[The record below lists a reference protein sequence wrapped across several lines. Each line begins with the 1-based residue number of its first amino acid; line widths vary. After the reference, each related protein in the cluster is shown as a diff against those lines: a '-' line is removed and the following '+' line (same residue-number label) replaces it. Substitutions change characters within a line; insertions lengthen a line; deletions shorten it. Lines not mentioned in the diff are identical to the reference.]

1 MSEFIDQLLDETKLH
16 DDLALRELLGDL
28 EREATA
34 ITPIP
39 SVALSELMPPRRAGS
54 RRATRRPSLA
64 SRGVIITGVVVI
76 GVLGFAAGAAAAS
89 LEARSIGA
97 GVSAVA
103 HLFEPESAAK
113 PPASTDRSIH
123 APAIGSSHQRPE
135 AGTTF
140 DGASEAD
147 HASSH
152 QRDGSQNAG
161 DPNTQLGAT
170 GSGSTGSGSSG
181 STGSGSSGSTGS
193 SSSESGSSGHSD
205 DSNSGNTHGGDSG
218 GESGHGGSGNDN
230 GGPAPTR

>member
-1 MSEFIDQLLDETKLH
+1 MSELIDVLLDETELH
-16 DDLALRELLGDL
+16 DDLALRELLGEL

-34 ITPIP
+34 VTPIP
-39 SVALSELMPPRRAGS
+39 SAALSELMTPRRAGS
-54 RRATRRPSLA
+54 RRTTRRPSLA

-103 HLFEPESAAK
+103 HLFGPESAAE
-113 PPASTDRSIH
+113 PPASTDRSMQ

-140 DGASEAD
+140 DGVSEAD

-161 DPNTQLGAT
+161 DPNTRLGAT
-170 GSGSTGSGSSG
+170 GSA

-193 SSSESGSSGHSD
+193 SSSESGSSGQSD
-205 DSNSGNTHGGDSG
+205 DSNSGDSHGGESS

>member
-1 MSEFIDQLLDETKLH
+1 MSELIDRLLDETELH

-39 SVALSELMPPRRAGS
+39 SVALSELMTPRQAGS
-54 RRATRRPSLA
+54 RRATGRRSFA
-64 SRGVIITGVVVI
+64 SRGVVITGVVVI

-123 APAIGSSHQRPE
+123 APAIGSAHQRPE
-135 AGTTF
+135 SGTTF
-140 DGASEAD
+140 DGVSEAD

-161 DPNTQLGAT
+161 DPKS
-170 GSGSTGSGSSG
+170 GSGSTGSGSS
-181 STGSGSSGSTGS
+181 
-193 SSSESGSSGHSD
+193 EHSA
-205 DSNSGNTHGGDSG
+205 DSNSGATNSGSTNSGATNSVDTHAGDTRGDSG
-218 GESGHGGSGNDN
+218 GESGHGGDPRE
-230 GGPAPTR
+230 GGGVPAPTR